1 MSDDEALRG
10 SSPVYTAK
18 DILQKLDR
26 KVDAIDEKMDTQS
39 SLLAVLA
46 SQHLNDRLSAVEKF
60 QNRIAGL
67 AILGPLLAAGAAALA
82 LLGVT
87 FR

>member
-87 FR
+87 LR